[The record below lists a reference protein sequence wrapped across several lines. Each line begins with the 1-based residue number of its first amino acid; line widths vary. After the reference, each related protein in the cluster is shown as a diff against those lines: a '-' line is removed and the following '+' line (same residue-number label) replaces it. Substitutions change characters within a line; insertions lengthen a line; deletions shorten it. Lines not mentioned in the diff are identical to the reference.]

1 MGKIIKTSKEEK
13 QEKQKE
19 KLSTREIEDL
29 MRSKLIKERNPLYV
43 FIRSIFLLLL
53 GFYSP
58 IFTIFSV
65 MIGSYTINRISVE
78 NNMNAY
84 SSDASCREFSLLI
97 HTTWRAFWNICLQLF
112 LCFVVIAIGCYYNMK
127 WTQLLKQFSERT
139 RLHLHN

>member
-1 MGKIIKTSKEEK
+1 MGG
-13 QEKQKE
+13 
-19 KLSTREIEDL
+19 
-29 MRSKLIKERNPLYV
+29 KLIKERNPLYV
-43 FIRSIFLLLL
+43 FIRSTFLLLL

-58 IFTIFSV
+58 IFTIFGV
-65 MIGSYTINRISVE
+65 MIGSYTINRISAE

-127 WTQLLKQFSERT
+127 WTQLFKAILGKELGYIYTINSAVIDIYNIYLFLSWHDCISC
-139 RLHLHN
+139 LDS